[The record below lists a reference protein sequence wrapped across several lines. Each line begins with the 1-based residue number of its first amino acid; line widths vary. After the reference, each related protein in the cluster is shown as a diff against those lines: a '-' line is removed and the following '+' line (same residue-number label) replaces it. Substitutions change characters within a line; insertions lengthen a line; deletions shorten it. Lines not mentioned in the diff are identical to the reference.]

1 MPEPTKL
8 ARFTIRPAAT
18 RPHRPVCPRQTAG
31 RLDAIPAPRSR
42 CRSPRRLQALFVS
55 AMVLL
60 DAQENEEYKEWL
72 ADILVRGT
80 RVVVP
85 EIPDYEVRRDLL
97 CGESTRQLCLFE

>member
-1 MPEPTKL
+1 
-8 ARFTIRPAAT
+8 
-18 RPHRPVCPRQTAG
+18 
-31 RLDAIPAPRSR
+31 
-42 CRSPRRLQALFVS
+42 
-55 AMVLL
+55 MVLL

-97 CGESTRQLCLFE
+97 RAESTRQLC